1 MSSLLSPKTSLGG
14 GGDVDGAVWSSAD
27 KFIEAREQRR
37 LRVSFL
43 ECVVERRGRGL
54 RNGE

>member
-1 MSSLLSPKTSLGG
+1 MSSLLSPKTLMGG
-14 GGDVDGAVWSSAD
+14 GGDVDGADWSSAD

>member
-1 MSSLLSPKTSLGG
+1 MSSLLLPKTLLGG
-14 GGDVDGAVWSSAD
+14 GGDVEGADWSSAE
-27 KFIEAREQRR
+27 KLIEARERRR

-43 ECVVERRGRGL
+43 ECVMERRGRGL